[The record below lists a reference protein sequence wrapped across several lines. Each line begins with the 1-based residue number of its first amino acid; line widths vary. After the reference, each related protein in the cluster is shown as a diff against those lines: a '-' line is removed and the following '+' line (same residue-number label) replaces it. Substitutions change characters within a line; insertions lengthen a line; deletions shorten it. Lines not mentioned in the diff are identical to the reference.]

1 MTIHSEKGLIAWFA
15 RNPVAANLLMIFI
28 LVGGILTAFSI
39 RKQMFPQ
46 FENNWISIQAVY
58 PGAAPQEVE
67 EGITIKV
74 EEALEGLEGIKRKI
88 TYSNRGFSQA
98 WIEIEDKYDPKE
110 VLDEIKMQVDSINT
124 FPADME
130 RPIVRHDKFEQEVM
144 ILALYG
150 DMSNYQL
157 KELGNDIK
165 DELQG
170 LPQINLVEFN
180 GGLDYEISIEVSP
193 DKLREYGLTFRDI
206 ANTVRAFSANMSAG
220 QIRSENGYI
229 SMRVEKQ
236 AYHGNEFEKLP
247 LILLPDGAQVYL
259 GDVATINDGFSEG
272 LQYSKYNGKNSLSFE
287 VNASKDQDI
296 TKVAKV
302 LKKYLADK
310 AEKLPAGVKLT
321 PIVDL
326 TYYLEGRL
334 DMMIDN
340 MVWGGLLVMIVL
352 ALFLPLRLAFWVMMG
367 LPVSFLGA
375 FLMMPMGFLDIT
387 INLASLFAFI
397 LVLGIVVD
405 DAIVVGESAS
415 AEIEK
420 HGHSLDNVV
429 RGVKRVAMPATFGVL
444 TTIAAFLPQTL
455 ATGPGAA
462 FSKAIGGVIILCL
475 IFSLI
480 ESKLIL
486 PAHLA
491 AMKQREPNSKN
502 PLHRLR
508 KVMDSGL
515 KGFVDN
521 YYTPFIGHCI
531 HYRYTVIIGF
541 ICVLI
546 VSGGMFAGGLVKF
559 VANPKIPHDFP
570 RISVEMNLASSEQAT
585 LETAQKIEQ
594 VILNVDQQLKEQYG
608 TAMVRDLSVSLRG
621 RTNASIMAVLIDP
634 ELRPIDTFA
643 LSALWRE
650 QLPPLPG
657 VKTLTIQD
665 SIMNGGRDDG
675 DISFRLEGKDAKQ
688 LKEVAAKLKEKLNTM
703 EGVGDVNDSMQSATD
718 EVQLDLKPLAYSMG
732 LTLSDVASQVSF
744 SYYGLE
750 AQRILRDG
758 EEVKVMIRYPEEARN
773 SISDIAS
780 ARIITPTGAEVPLAE
795 VADVK
800 LVDGVNRIRRENSK
814 RTVNVWAAVDTDQVE
829 PFAIAKEIRDEY
841 LPALLKSYPGVQSNV
856 AGRIQ
861 EEMDSVAEQVRDF
874 ALSMMI
880 IFALLAIPLR
890 SYSQPLIIMSV
901 IPFGVIGAMFGHMI
915 LGMTMS
921 GLSIFGII
929 AVAGVVVNDSLVMVD
944 FVNKARAEGVAIKDA
959 VMQAGARRFRA
970 IMLTSITTFIGVLPI
985 IMETSLQAKIVIPM
999 AVSLAFGVLFATVIT
1014 LILIPCQYVA
1024 LEDIKRL
1031 IRKWRGKEAL
1041 QDGKPLDDN
1050 AIDKKVSPT
1059 HL

>member
-1 MTIHSEKGLIAWFA
+1 MSTREKGLIAWFA

-28 LVGGILTAFSI
+28 LVGGILTAFTI

-46 FENNWISIQAVY
+46 FESNWISVSAVY

-74 EEALEGLEGIKRKI
+74 EENLEGIEGIKRLI
-88 TYSNRGFSQA
+88 TYSNRGSSQA
-98 WIEIEDKYDPKE
+98 WIEIEEQFDPQE
-110 VLDEIKMQVDSINT
+110 VLDEIKVQVDSINT
-124 FPADME
+124 FPAGME
-130 RPIVRHDKFEQEVM
+130 RPIVRRDKYEQEVM

-150 DMSNYQL
+150 GMSNYQL

-165 DELQG
+165 DELQA
-170 LPQINLVEFN
+170 LPNINLVNFN
-180 GGLDYEISIEVSP
+180 GGLNYEIGIEVSP
-193 DKLREYGLTFRDI
+193 DKLRAYGLTFRDI
-206 ANTVRAFSANMSAG
+206 ASAVQSFSANMSAG

-236 AYHGNEFEKLP
+236 AYRGSEFAKLP
-247 LILLPDGAQVYL
+247 LITLADGAQVYL
-259 GDVATINDGFSEG
+259 GDVATINDGFEEG

-296 TKVAKV
+296 TDVAKV
-302 LKKYLADK
+302 LKTYM
-310 AEKLPAGVKLT
+310 AEKESQLPAGVKLS

-334 DMMIDN
+334 DMMVDN
-340 MVWGGLLVMIVL
+340 MIWGGLLVMLVL

-375 FLMMPMGFLDIT
+375 FLFMPIGFLDVT

-420 HGHSLDNVV
+420 HGHTLDNVV

-486 PAHLA
+486 PAHIA
-491 AMKQREPNSKN
+491 AMKDRKPNPKN
-502 PLHRLR
+502 PLHRAR
-508 KVMDSGL
+508 RVMDSGL
-515 KGFVDN
+515 KSFVDN
-521 YYTPFIGHCI
+521 YYTPFVGRCI

-541 ICVLI
+541 MSLLI
-546 VSGGMFAGGLVKF
+546 VSAGMFAGGLVKF
-559 VANPKIPHDFP
+559 VPNPKIPHDFP
-570 RISVEMNLASSEQAT
+570 RIDIEMNLASSEQAT
-585 LETAQKIEQ
+585 LETAKKVEQ
-594 VILNVDQQLKEQYG
+594 LILSVDNQLKEQYG
-608 TAMVRDLSVSLRG
+608 KPMIRDLSVSLRG
-621 RTNASIMAVLIDP
+621 RTQANIMAILVEPD
-634 ELRPIDTFA
+634 LRPIDTFA

-650 QLPPLPG
+650 QMPNLPG

-675 DISFRLEGKDAKQ
+675 DISFKLEGKNAQ
-688 LKEVAAKLKEKLNTM
+688 VLKEVAGKLKIKLQSM

-732 LTLSDVASQVSF
+732 LTLADVASQVSF

-750 AQRILRDG
+750 AQRILREG
-758 EEVKVMIRYPEEARN
+758 EEIKVMIRYPEDERN
-773 SISDIAS
+773 SISDIDS
-780 ARIITPTGAEVPLAE
+780 VRIITPTGAEVPLSE
-795 VADVK
+795 VANIS

-814 RTVNVWAAVDTDQVE
+814 RTVNVWAAVNTDQVE
-829 PFAIAKEIRDEY
+829 PFAIAQQIRDEY
-841 LPALLKSYPGVQSNV
+841 LPSLLKNYPGVQSNV

-861 EEMDSVAEQVRDF
+861 EEMDSADEQLRDF
-874 ALSMMI
+874 ALSMII

-901 IPFGVIGAMFGHMI
+901 IPFGVVGAMFGHMV

-921 GLSIFGII
+921 SLSMFGII

-944 FVNKARAEGVAIKDA
+944 FVNKARAEGVAIKQA

-970 IMLTSITTFIGVLPI
+970 ILLTSVTTFIGVMPI

-1024 LEDIKRL
+1024 LEDTKRI
-1031 IRKWRGKEAL
+1031 IRKWRGKDPIV
-1041 QDGKPLDDN
+1041 DGQPATTN
-1050 AIDKKVSPT
+1050 S
-1059 HL
+1059 

>member
-1 MTIHSEKGLIAWFA
+1 MTTHREKGLIAWFA
-15 RNPVAANLLMIFI
+15 RNPVAANLMMIFI

-46 FENNWISIQAVY
+46 FENNWISVQATY

-74 EEALEGLEGIKRKI
+74 EESMEGLEGIKRLI
-88 TYSNRGFSQA
+88 TYSNRGFSQS
-98 WIEIEDKYDPKE
+98 WIEIEEKYDPQD
-110 VLDEIKMQVDSINT
+110 VLDEIKMQIDSINT
-124 FPADME
+124 FPAEME
-130 RPIVRHDKFEQEVM
+130 RPVVRREKFEQEVM

-165 DELQG
+165 DELQA
-170 LPQINLVEFN
+170 LPQVNLVAFN
-180 GGLDYEISIEVSP
+180 SGLDYEISIEVSP

-206 ANTVRAFSANMSAG
+206 ATAVQSFSANMSAG
-220 QIRSENGYI
+220 QIRSDNGYI

-236 AYHGNEFEKLP
+236 AYRGHEFAKLP
-247 LILLPDGAQVYL
+247 LLTLPDGAHVYL
-259 GDVATINDGFSEG
+259 ADIATIHDGFAEG
-272 LQYSKYNGKNSLSFE
+272 LQYSKYNGKNSLAFE
-287 VNASKDQDI
+287 INAAKDQDI
-296 TKVAKV
+296 TKVAAV
-302 LKKYLADK
+302 LKQYLTDK
-310 AEKLPAGVKLT
+310 APQLPEGVKLS

-340 MVWGGLLVMIVL
+340 MVWGGILVMVVL

-375 FLMMPMGFLDIT
+375 FLMMPLGFLDIT

-429 RGVKRVAMPATFGVL
+429 RGVKRVAIPATFGVL

-455 ATGPGAA
+455 ATGPGSA

-491 AMKQREPNSKN
+491 AMKNKPVNPNN

-508 KVMDSGL
+508 SALDSNL
-515 KGFVDN
+515 KNFVDN
-521 YYTPFIGHCI
+521 YYTPFIGRCI
-531 HYRYTVIIGF
+531 HYRYTVIVAF
-541 ICVLI
+541 ICILI
-546 VSGGMFAGGLVKF
+546 VSAGMFAGGLVKF

-570 RISVEMNLASSEQAT
+570 RISVEMNLSSSEQAT
-585 LETAQKIEQ
+585 LATAQAIEK
-594 VILNVDQQLKEQYG
+594 VILDVDKQLQAEYG
-608 TAMVRDLSVSLRG
+608 QTMIRDLSVSLRG
-621 RTNASIMAVLIDP
+621 RTEATLMAILVEPD
-634 ELRPIDTFA
+634 LRPIDTFE
-643 LSALWRE
+643 LSALWRANM
-650 QLPPLPG
+650 PPLPG
-657 VKTLTIQD
+657 VKTLNIQD

-675 DISFRLEGKDAKQ
+675 DVSFRLEGKDINQ
-688 LKEVAAKLKEKLNTM
+688 LKEVAAKLKEKLNSM
-703 EGVGDVNDSMQSATD
+703 QGVGDVNDSMQSATD
-718 EVQLDLKPLAYSMG
+718 EVQLELKPLAYSLG

-758 EEVKVMIRYPEEARN
+758 EEIKVMIRYPEEARN
-773 SISDIAS
+773 AISDIS
-780 ARIITPTGAEVPLAE
+780 DARIITPSGVEVPLAE
-795 VADVK
+795 VASINI
-800 LVDGVNRIRRENSK
+800 VDGVNRIRRENAK
-814 RTVNVWAAVDTDQVE
+814 RTINVWAAVNTDDVE
-829 PFAIAKEIRDEY
+829 PFAIAAEIRDQY
-841 LPALLKSYPGVQSNV
+841 LPTLLKNYPGVQSDV

-890 SYSQPLIIMSV
+890 SYSQPFIIMSV

-921 GLSIFGII
+921 GLSVFGII

-944 FVNKARAEGVAIKDA
+944 FVNKARAEGVAIKEA

-985 IMETSLQAKIVIPM
+985 ILETSLQAKIVIPM

-1024 LEDIKRL
+1024 LEDMKRL
-1031 IRKWRGKEAL
+1031 LNKWRGKEIASTEFL
-1041 QDGKPLDDN
+1041 PEN
-1050 AIDKKVSPT
+1050 KV
-1059 HL
+1059 

>member
-1 MTIHSEKGLIAWFA
+1 MSTREKGLIAWFA

-28 LVGGILTAFSI
+28 LIGGILTAFTI

-46 FENNWISIQAVY
+46 FESNWISVSAVY

-74 EEALEGLEGIKRKI
+74 EENLEGIEGIKRLI
-88 TYSNRGFSQA
+88 TYSNRGSSQA
-98 WIEIEDKYDPKE
+98 WIEIEEQFDPQE
-110 VLDEIKMQVDSINT
+110 VLDEIKVQVDSINT
-124 FPADME
+124 FPAGME
-130 RPIVRHDKFEQEVM
+130 RPIVRRDKYEQEVM

-165 DELQG
+165 DELQA
-170 LPQINLVEFN
+170 LPNINLVNFN
-180 GGLDYEISIEVSP
+180 GGLNYEIGIEVSP
-193 DKLREYGLTFRDI
+193 DKLRAYGLTFRDI
-206 ANTVRAFSANMSAG
+206 ASAVQSFSANMSAG

-236 AYHGNEFEKLP
+236 AYRGSEFAKLP
-247 LILLPDGAQVYL
+247 LITLADGAQVYL
-259 GDVATINDGFSEG
+259 GDVATINDGFEEG

-296 TKVAKV
+296 TDVAKV
-302 LKKYLADK
+302 LKTYM
-310 AEKLPAGVKLT
+310 AEKESQLPAGVKLS

-334 DMMIDN
+334 DMMVDN
-340 MVWGGLLVMIVL
+340 MIWGGLLVMLVL

-375 FLMMPMGFLDIT
+375 FLFMPIGFLDVT

-420 HGHSLDNVV
+420 HGHTLDNVV

-486 PAHLA
+486 PAHIA
-491 AMKQREPNSKN
+491 AMKDRKPNPKN
-502 PLHRLR
+502 PLHRAR
-508 KVMDSGL
+508 KVMDNGL
-515 KGFVDN
+515 KSFVDN
-521 YYTPFIGHCI
+521 YYTPFVGRCI
-531 HYRYTVIIGF
+531 HYRYTVIVGF
-541 ICVLI
+541 MCLLI
-546 VSGGMFAGGLVKF
+546 VSAGMFAGGLVKF
-559 VANPKIPHDFP
+559 VPNPKIPHDFP
-570 RISVEMNLASSEQAT
+570 RIDIEMNLASSEQAT
-585 LETAQKIEQ
+585 LETAKKVEQ
-594 VILNVDQQLKEQYG
+594 LILSVDSQLKEQYG
-608 TAMVRDLSVSLRG
+608 KPMIRDLSVSLRG
-621 RTNASIMAVLIDP
+621 RTQANIMAILVEPD
-634 ELRPIDTFA
+634 LRPIDTFA

-650 QLPPLPG
+650 QMPNLPG

-675 DISFRLEGKDAKQ
+675 DVSFKLEGKNAQ
-688 LKEVAAKLKEKLNTM
+688 VLKEVAGKLKTKLQSM

-732 LTLSDVASQVSF
+732 LTLADVASQVSF

-750 AQRILRDG
+750 AQRILREG
-758 EEVKVMIRYPEEARN
+758 EEIKVMIRYPEDERN
-773 SISDIAS
+773 SISDIDS
-780 ARIITPTGAEVPLAE
+780 VRIITPTGAEVPLSE
-795 VADVK
+795 VANIS

-814 RTVNVWAAVDTDQVE
+814 RTVNVWAAVNTDQVE
-829 PFAIAKEIRDEY
+829 PFAIAQQIRDEY
-841 LPALLKSYPGVQSNV
+841 LPSLLKNYPGVQSNV
-856 AGRIQ
+856 AGRIK
-861 EEMDSVAEQVRDF
+861 EEMDSADEQLRDF
-874 ALSMMI
+874 ALSMII

-901 IPFGVIGAMFGHMI
+901 IPFGVVGAMFGHMV

-921 GLSIFGII
+921 SLSMFGII

-944 FVNKARAEGVAIKDA
+944 FVNKARAEGVAIKQA

-970 IMLTSITTFIGVLPI
+970 ILLTSITTFIGVMPI

-1024 LEDIKRL
+1024 LEDAKRL
-1031 IRKWRGKEAL
+1031 IRKWRGKDAL
-1041 QDGKPLDDN
+1041 VDGQPATTN
-1050 AIDKKVSPT
+1050 
-1059 HL
+1059 H

>member
-1 MTIHSEKGLIAWFA
+1 MSTREKGLIAWFA

-28 LVGGILTAFSI
+28 LIGGILTAFTI

-46 FENNWISIQAVY
+46 FESNWISVSAVY

-74 EEALEGLEGIKRKI
+74 EENLEGIEGIKRLI
-88 TYSNRGFSQA
+88 TYSNRGSSQA
-98 WIEIEDKYDPKE
+98 WIEIEEQFDPQE
-110 VLDEIKMQVDSINT
+110 VLDEIKVQVDSINT
-124 FPADME
+124 FPAGME
-130 RPIVRHDKFEQEVM
+130 RPIVRRDKYEQEVM

-165 DELQG
+165 DELQA
-170 LPQINLVEFN
+170 LPNINLVNFN
-180 GGLDYEISIEVSP
+180 GGLNYEIGIEVSP
-193 DKLREYGLTFRDI
+193 DKLRAYGLTFRDI
-206 ANTVRAFSANMSAG
+206 ASAVQSFSANMSAG

-236 AYHGNEFEKLP
+236 AYRGSEFAKLP
-247 LILLPDGAQVYL
+247 LITLADGAQVYL
-259 GDVATINDGFSEG
+259 GDVATINDGFEEG

-296 TKVAKV
+296 TDVAKV
-302 LKKYLADK
+302 LKTYM
-310 AEKLPAGVKLT
+310 AEKESQLPAGVKLS

-334 DMMIDN
+334 DMMVDN
-340 MVWGGLLVMIVL
+340 MIWGGLLVMLVL

-375 FLMMPMGFLDIT
+375 FLFMPIGFLDVT

-420 HGHSLDNVV
+420 HGHTLDNVV

-486 PAHLA
+486 PAHIA
-491 AMKQREPNSKN
+491 AMKDRKPNPKN
-502 PLHRLR
+502 PLHRAR
-508 KVMDSGL
+508 KVMDNGL
-515 KGFVDN
+515 KSFVDN
-521 YYTPFIGHCI
+521 YYTPFVGRCI
-531 HYRYTVIIGF
+531 HYRYTVIVGF
-541 ICVLI
+541 MCLLI
-546 VSGGMFAGGLVKF
+546 VSAGMFAGGLVKF
-559 VANPKIPHDFP
+559 VPNPKIPHDFP
-570 RISVEMNLASSEQAT
+570 RIDIEMNLASSEQAT
-585 LETAQKIEQ
+585 LETAKKVEQ
-594 VILNVDQQLKEQYG
+594 LILSVDSQLKEQYG
-608 TAMVRDLSVSLRG
+608 KPMIRDLSVSLRG
-621 RTNASIMAVLIDP
+621 RTQANIMAILVEPD
-634 ELRPIDTFA
+634 LRPIDTFA

-650 QLPPLPG
+650 QMPNLPG

-675 DISFRLEGKDAKQ
+675 DVSFKLEGKNAQ
-688 LKEVAAKLKEKLNTM
+688 VLKEVAGKLKTKLQNM

-732 LTLSDVASQVSF
+732 LTLADVASQVSF

-750 AQRILRDG
+750 AQRILREG
-758 EEVKVMIRYPEEARN
+758 EEIKVMIRYPEDERN
-773 SISDIAS
+773 SISDIDS
-780 ARIITPTGAEVPLAE
+780 VRIITPTGAEVPLSE
-795 VADVK
+795 VANIS

-814 RTVNVWAAVDTDQVE
+814 RTVNVWAAVNTDQVE
-829 PFAIAKEIRDEY
+829 PFAIAQQIRDEY
-841 LPALLKSYPGVQSNV
+841 LPSLLKNYPGVQSNV

-861 EEMDSVAEQVRDF
+861 EEMDSADEQLRDF
-874 ALSMMI
+874 ALSMII

-901 IPFGVIGAMFGHMI
+901 IPFGVVGAMFGHMV

-921 GLSIFGII
+921 SLSMFGII

-944 FVNKARAEGVAIKDA
+944 FVNKARAEGVAIKQA

-970 IMLTSITTFIGVLPI
+970 ILLTSITTFIGVMPI

-1024 LEDIKRL
+1024 LEDAKRL
-1031 IRKWRGKEAL
+1031 IRKWRGKDAL
-1041 QDGKPLDDN
+1041 VDGQPATTN
-1050 AIDKKVSPT
+1050 
-1059 HL
+1059 H

>member
-1 MTIHSEKGLIAWFA
+1 MSTREKGLIAWFA

-28 LVGGILTAFSI
+28 LIGGILTAFTI

-46 FENNWISIQAVY
+46 FESNWISVSAVY

-74 EEALEGLEGIKRKI
+74 EENLEGIEGIKRLI
-88 TYSNRGFSQA
+88 TYSNRGSSQA
-98 WIEIEDKYDPKE
+98 WIEIEEQFDPQE
-110 VLDEIKMQVDSINT
+110 VLDEIKVQVDSINT
-124 FPADME
+124 FPAGME
-130 RPIVRHDKFEQEVM
+130 RPIVRRDKYEQEVM

-165 DELQG
+165 DELQA
-170 LPQINLVEFN
+170 LPNINLVNFN
-180 GGLDYEISIEVSP
+180 GGLNYEIGIEVSP
-193 DKLREYGLTFRDI
+193 DKLRAYGLTFRDI
-206 ANTVRAFSANMSAG
+206 ASAVQSFSANMSAG

-236 AYHGNEFEKLP
+236 AYRGSEFAKLP
-247 LILLPDGAQVYL
+247 LITLADGAQVYL
-259 GDVATINDGFSEG
+259 GDVATINDGFEEG

-296 TKVAKV
+296 TDVAKV
-302 LKKYLADK
+302 LKTYM
-310 AEKLPAGVKLT
+310 AEKESQLPAGVKLS

-334 DMMIDN
+334 DMMVDN
-340 MVWGGLLVMIVL
+340 MIWGGLLVMLVL

-375 FLMMPMGFLDIT
+375 FLFMPIGFLDVT

-420 HGHSLDNVV
+420 HGHTLDNVV

-486 PAHLA
+486 PAHIA
-491 AMKQREPNSKN
+491 AMKDRKPNPKN
-502 PLHRLR
+502 PLHRAR
-508 KVMDSGL
+508 KVMDNGL
-515 KGFVDN
+515 KSFVDN
-521 YYTPFIGHCI
+521 YYTPFVGRCI
-531 HYRYTVIIGF
+531 HYRYTVIVGF
-541 ICVLI
+541 MCLLI
-546 VSGGMFAGGLVKF
+546 VSAGMFAGGLVKF
-559 VANPKIPHDFP
+559 VPNPKIPHDFP
-570 RISVEMNLASSEQAT
+570 RIDIEMNLASSEQAT
-585 LETAQKIEQ
+585 LETAKKVEQ
-594 VILNVDQQLKEQYG
+594 LILSVDKQLKEQYG
-608 TAMVRDLSVSLRG
+608 KPMIRDLSVSLRG
-621 RTNASIMAVLIDP
+621 RTQANIMAILVEPD
-634 ELRPIDTFA
+634 LRPIDTFA

-650 QLPPLPG
+650 QMPNLPG

-675 DISFRLEGKDAKQ
+675 DVSFKLEGKNAQ
-688 LKEVAAKLKEKLNTM
+688 VLKEVAGKLKTKLQSM
-703 EGVGDVNDSMQSATD
+703 EGVGDVNDSMQSATE

-732 LTLSDVASQVSF
+732 LTLADVASQVSF

-750 AQRILRDG
+750 AQRILREG
-758 EEVKVMIRYPEEARN
+758 EEIKVMIRYPEDERN
-773 SISDIAS
+773 SISDIDS
-780 ARIITPTGAEVPLAE
+780 VRIITPTGAEVPLSE
-795 VADVK
+795 VANIS

-814 RTVNVWAAVDTDQVE
+814 RTVNVWAAVNTDQVE
-829 PFAIAKEIRDEY
+829 PFAIAQQIRDEY
-841 LPALLKSYPGVQSNV
+841 LPSLLKNYPGVQSNV

-861 EEMDSVAEQVRDF
+861 EEMDSADEQLRDF
-874 ALSMMI
+874 ALSMII

-901 IPFGVIGAMFGHMI
+901 IPFGVVGAMFGHMV

-921 GLSIFGII
+921 SLSMFGII

-944 FVNKARAEGVAIKDA
+944 FVNKARAEGVAIKQA

-970 IMLTSITTFIGVLPI
+970 ILLTSITTFIGVMPI

-1024 LEDIKRL
+1024 LEDAKRL
-1031 IRKWRGKEAL
+1031 IRKWRGKDAL
-1041 QDGKPLDDN
+1041 VDGQPATTN
-1050 AIDKKVSPT
+1050 
-1059 HL
+1059 H

>member
-1 MTIHSEKGLIAWFA
+1 MSTREKGLIAWFA

-28 LVGGILTAFSI
+28 LIGGILTAFTI

-46 FENNWISIQAVY
+46 FESNWISVSAVY

-74 EEALEGLEGIKRKI
+74 EENLEGIEGIKRLI
-88 TYSNRGFSQA
+88 TYSNRGSSQA
-98 WIEIEDKYDPKE
+98 WIEIEEQFDPQE
-110 VLDEIKMQVDSINT
+110 VLDEIKVQVDSINT
-124 FPADME
+124 FPAGME
-130 RPIVRHDKFEQEVM
+130 RPIVRRDKYEQEVM

-165 DELQG
+165 DELQA
-170 LPQINLVEFN
+170 LPNINLVNFN
-180 GGLDYEISIEVSP
+180 GGLNYEIGIEVSP
-193 DKLREYGLTFRDI
+193 DKLRAYGLTFRDI
-206 ANTVRAFSANMSAG
+206 ASAVQSFSANMSAG

-236 AYHGNEFEKLP
+236 AYRGSEFAKLP
-247 LILLPDGAQVYL
+247 LITLVDGAQVYL
-259 GDVATINDGFSEG
+259 GDVATINDGFEEG

-296 TKVAKV
+296 TDVAKV
-302 LKKYLADK
+302 LKIYM
-310 AEKLPAGVKLT
+310 AEKESQLPAGVKLS

-334 DMMIDN
+334 DMMVDN
-340 MVWGGLLVMIVL
+340 MIWGGLLVMLVL

-375 FLMMPMGFLDIT
+375 FLFMPIGFLDVT

-420 HGHSLDNVV
+420 HGHTLDNVV

-486 PAHLA
+486 PAHIA
-491 AMKQREPNSKN
+491 AMKDRKPNPKN
-502 PLHRLR
+502 PLHRAR
-508 KVMDSGL
+508 KVMDNGL
-515 KGFVDN
+515 KSFVDN
-521 YYTPFIGHCI
+521 YYTPFVGRCI
-531 HYRYTVIIGF
+531 HYRYTVIVGF
-541 ICVLI
+541 MCLLI
-546 VSGGMFAGGLVKF
+546 VSAGMFAGGLVKF
-559 VANPKIPHDFP
+559 VPNPKIPHDFP
-570 RISVEMNLASSEQAT
+570 RIDIEMNLASSEQAT
-585 LETAQKIEQ
+585 LETAKKVEQ
-594 VILNVDQQLKEQYG
+594 LILSVDNQLKEQYG
-608 TAMVRDLSVSLRG
+608 KPMIRDLSVSLRG
-621 RTNASIMAVLIDP
+621 RTQANIMAILVEPD
-634 ELRPIDTFA
+634 LRPIDTFA

-650 QLPPLPG
+650 QMPNLPG

-675 DISFRLEGKDAKQ
+675 DVSFKLEGKNAQ
-688 LKEVAAKLKEKLNTM
+688 VLKEVAGKLKTKLQSM

-732 LTLSDVASQVSF
+732 LTLADVASQVSF

-750 AQRILRDG
+750 AQRILREG
-758 EEVKVMIRYPEEARN
+758 EEIKVMIRYPEDERN
-773 SISDIAS
+773 SISDIDS
-780 ARIITPTGAEVPLAE
+780 VRIITPTGAEVPLSE
-795 VADVK
+795 VANIS

-814 RTVNVWAAVDTDQVE
+814 RTVNVWAAVNTDQVE
-829 PFAIAKEIRDEY
+829 PFAIAQQIRDEY
-841 LPALLKSYPGVQSNV
+841 LPSLLKNYPGVQSNV

-861 EEMDSVAEQVRDF
+861 EEMDSADEQLRDF
-874 ALSMMI
+874 ALSMII

-901 IPFGVIGAMFGHMI
+901 IPFGVVGAMFGHMV

-921 GLSIFGII
+921 SLSMFGII

-944 FVNKARAEGVAIKDA
+944 FVNKARAEGVAIKEA

-970 IMLTSITTFIGVLPI
+970 ILLTSVTTFIGVMPI

-1024 LEDIKRL
+1024 LEDLKRV
-1031 IRKWRGKEAL
+1031 IRKFRGKESTSDTKL
-1041 QDGKPLDDN
+1041 SN
-1050 AIDKKVSPT
+1050 TIMVDKTTPS
-1059 HL
+1059 H

>member
-1 MTIHSEKGLIAWFA
+1 MSTREKGLIAWFA

-28 LVGGILTAFSI
+28 LIGGILTAFTI

-46 FENNWISIQAVY
+46 FESNWISVSAVY

-74 EEALEGLEGIKRKI
+74 EENLEGIEGIKRLI
-88 TYSNRGFSQA
+88 TYSNRGSSQA
-98 WIEIEDKYDPKE
+98 WIEIEEQFDPQE
-110 VLDEIKMQVDSINT
+110 VLDEIKVQVDSINT
-124 FPADME
+124 FPAGME
-130 RPIVRHDKFEQEVM
+130 RPIVRRDKYEQEVM

-165 DELQG
+165 DELQA
-170 LPQINLVEFN
+170 LPNINLVNFN
-180 GGLDYEISIEVSP
+180 GGLNYEIGIEVSP
-193 DKLREYGLTFRDI
+193 DKLRAYGLTFRDI
-206 ANTVRAFSANMSAG
+206 ASAVQSFSANMSAG

-236 AYHGNEFEKLP
+236 AYRGSEFAKLP
-247 LILLPDGAQVYL
+247 LITLADGAQVYL
-259 GDVATINDGFSEG
+259 GDVATINDGFEEG

-296 TKVAKV
+296 TDVAKV
-302 LKKYLADK
+302 LKTYM
-310 AEKLPAGVKLT
+310 AEKESQLPAGVKLS

-334 DMMIDN
+334 DMMVDN
-340 MVWGGLLVMIVL
+340 MIWGGLLVMLVL

-375 FLMMPMGFLDIT
+375 FLFMPIGFLDVT

-420 HGHSLDNVV
+420 HGHTLDNVV

-486 PAHLA
+486 PAHIA
-491 AMKQREPNSKN
+491 AMKDRKPNPKN
-502 PLHRLR
+502 PLHRAR
-508 KVMDSGL
+508 KVMDNGL
-515 KGFVDN
+515 KSFVDN
-521 YYTPFIGHCI
+521 YYTPFVGRCI
-531 HYRYTVIIGF
+531 HYRYTVIVGF
-541 ICVLI
+541 MCLLI
-546 VSGGMFAGGLVKF
+546 VSAGMFAGGLVKF
-559 VANPKIPHDFP
+559 VPNPKIPHDFP
-570 RISVEMNLASSEQAT
+570 RIDIEMNLASSEQAT
-585 LETAQKIEQ
+585 LETAKKVEQ
-594 VILNVDQQLKEQYG
+594 LILSVDNQLKEQYG
-608 TAMVRDLSVSLRG
+608 KPMIRDLSVSLRG
-621 RTNASIMAVLIDP
+621 RTQANIMAILVEPD
-634 ELRPIDTFA
+634 LRPIDTFA

-650 QLPPLPG
+650 QMPNLPG

-675 DISFRLEGKDAKQ
+675 DVSFKLEGKNAQ
-688 LKEVAAKLKEKLNTM
+688 VLKEVAGKLKTKLQSM

-732 LTLSDVASQVSF
+732 LTLADVASQVSF

-750 AQRILRDG
+750 AQRILREG
-758 EEVKVMIRYPEEARN
+758 EEIKVMIRYPEDERN
-773 SISDIAS
+773 SISDIDS
-780 ARIITPTGAEVPLAE
+780 VRIITPTGAEVPLSE
-795 VADVK
+795 VANIS

-814 RTVNVWAAVDTDQVE
+814 RTVNVWAAVNTDQVE
-829 PFAIAKEIRDEY
+829 PFAIAQQIRDEY
-841 LPALLKSYPGVQSNV
+841 LPSLLKNYPGVQSNV

-861 EEMDSVAEQVRDF
+861 EEMDSADEQLRDF
-874 ALSMMI
+874 ALSMII

-901 IPFGVIGAMFGHMI
+901 IPFGVVGAMFGHMV

-921 GLSIFGII
+921 SLSMFGII

-944 FVNKARAEGVAIKDA
+944 FVNKARAEGVAIKEA
-959 VMQAGARRFRA
+959 VMQAGPRRFRA
-970 IMLTSITTFIGVLPI
+970 ILLTSVTTFIGVMPI

-1024 LEDIKRL
+1024 LEDLKRV
-1031 IRKWRGKEAL
+1031 IRKFRGKESTSDTKL
-1041 QDGKPLDDN
+1041 SN
-1050 AIDKKVSPT
+1050 TIMVDKTTPS
-1059 HL
+1059 H

>member
-1 MTIHSEKGLIAWFA
+1 MSTQEKGLIAWFA
-15 RNPVAANLLMIFI
+15 RNPVAANLVMMFI
-28 LVGGILTAFSI
+28 LIGGILTALTI

-46 FENNWISIQAVY
+46 FESNWISVEAVY

-74 EEALEGLEGIKRKI
+74 EENLEGIEGIKRLI

-98 WIEIEDKYDPKE
+98 WIEIEEKYDPQE
-110 VLDEIKMQVDSINT
+110 VLDEIKVQVDSINT
-124 FPADME
+124 FPAGME
-130 RPIVRHDKFEQEVM
+130 RPVVRREKYEQEVM

-150 DMSNYQL
+150 DMNNYQL

-165 DELQG
+165 DELQA
-170 LPQINLVEFN
+170 LPNINLVDFF
-180 GGLDYEISIEVSP
+180 GGLNYEIGIEVSP

-206 ANTVRAFSANMSAG
+206 ASSVQSFSANMSAG
-220 QIRSENGYI
+220 QIKSDNGYI

-236 AYHGNEFEKLP
+236 AYRGYEFEKLP
-247 LILLPDGAQVYL
+247 LMMLPDGAQIYL
-259 GDVATINDGFSEG
+259 GDVATINDGFEEG
-272 LQYSKYNGKNSLSFE
+272 LQYAKYNGKNSLTFE
-287 VNASKDQDI
+287 INASKDQDI
-296 TKVAKV
+296 TDVASV
-302 LKKYLADK
+302 LKRYM
-310 AEKLPAGVKLT
+310 AEKETQLPTGIKLS

-334 DMMIDN
+334 DMMVDN
-340 MVWGGLLVMIVL
+340 MVWGGILVMVVL

-375 FLMMPMGFLDIT
+375 FLMMPVGFLDVT

-455 ATGPGAA
+455 ASGPGSA

-486 PAHLA
+486 PAHIA
-491 AMKQREPNSKN
+491 AMNPRKPNPKN

-508 KVMDSGL
+508 SAMDNGL
-515 KGFVDN
+515 KHVVQN
-521 YYTPFIGHCI
+521 YYTPFVGRCI
-531 HYRYTVIIGF
+531 HYRYAVIIGF
-541 ICVLI
+541 MCLLI
-546 VSGGMFAGGLVKF
+546 VSAGMFAGGLVKF
-559 VANPKIPHDFP
+559 VPNPKIPHDFP
-570 RISVEMNLASSEQAT
+570 RITVEMNLASSEQAT
-585 LETAQKIEQ
+585 LETARKIED
-594 VILNVDQQLKEQYG
+594 VLLKVDQQLIEQYG
-608 TAMVRDLSVSLRG
+608 KPMIRDLSVGLRG
-621 RTNASIMAVLIDP
+621 RTTANIMAILVEPD
-634 ELRPIDTFA
+634 LRPIDTFA

-650 QLPPLPG
+650 QMPPLPG
-657 VKTLTIQD
+657 VKTLNIED

-675 DISFRLEGKDAKQ
+675 DVSFRLEGKNADE
-688 LKEVAAKLKEKLNTM
+688 LKDVAAKLKAKLQSM
-703 EGVGDVNDSMQSATD
+703 AGVGDVNDSMQSATD
-718 EVQLDLKPLAYSMG
+718 EVQLNLKPLAYSMG
-732 LTLSDVASQVSF
+732 LTLADVASQVSY

-750 AQRILRDG
+750 AQRILREG
-758 EEVKVMIRYPEEARN
+758 EEIKVMIRYPEGERN
-773 SISDIAS
+773 SISDIQHV
-780 ARIITPTGAEVPLAE
+780 RIITPTGAEVPLSE
-795 VADVK
+795 VAEIT
-800 LVDGVNRIRRENSK
+800 LVDGVNRIRRENAK
-814 RTVNVWAAVDTDQVE
+814 RTVNVWAAVNTDKVE
-829 PFAIAKEIRDEY
+829 PFAIAEEIRDEY
-841 LPALLKSYPGVQSNV
+841 LPSLLKSYPGVQSNV

-861 EEMDSVAEQVRDF
+861 EEMDSAAEQIRDF
-874 ALSMMI
+874 ALSMII

-901 IPFGVIGAMFGHMI
+901 IPFGVVGAMFGHMV

-921 GLSIFGII
+921 SLSMFGII

-944 FVNKARAEGVAIKDA
+944 FVNKARSEGTAIKEA
-959 VMQAGARRFRA
+959 VMQAGSRRFRA
-970 IMLTSITTFIGVLPI
+970 ILLTSITTFIGVMPI

-1024 LEDIKRL
+1024 LEDMKRL
-1031 IRKWRGKEAL
+1031 IRKY
-1041 QDGKPLDDN
+1041 QGKP
-1050 AIDKKVSPT
+1050 AITDGHVIKKLS
-1059 HL
+1059 

>member
-1 MTIHSEKGLIAWFA
+1 MSTREKGLIAWFA

-28 LVGGILTAFSI
+28 LIGGILTAFTI

-46 FENNWISIQAVY
+46 FESNWISVSAVY

-74 EEALEGLEGIKRKI
+74 EENLEGIEGIKRLI
-88 TYSNRGFSQA
+88 TYSNRGSSQA
-98 WIEIEDKYDPKE
+98 WIEIEEQFDPQE
-110 VLDEIKMQVDSINT
+110 VLDEIKVQVDSINT
-124 FPADME
+124 FPAGME
-130 RPIVRHDKFEQEVM
+130 RPIVRRDKYEQEVM

-165 DELQG
+165 DELQA
-170 LPQINLVEFN
+170 LPNINLVNFN
-180 GGLDYEISIEVSP
+180 GGLNYEIGIEVSP
-193 DKLREYGLTFRDI
+193 DKLRAYGLTFRDI
-206 ANTVRAFSANMSAG
+206 ASAVQSFSANMSAG

-236 AYHGNEFEKLP
+236 AYRGSEFSKLP
-247 LILLPDGAQVYL
+247 LITLADGAQVYL
-259 GDVATINDGFSEG
+259 GDVATINDGFEEG

-296 TKVAKV
+296 TDVAKV
-302 LKKYLADK
+302 LKTYM
-310 AEKLPAGVKLT
+310 AEKQSQLPAGVKLS

-334 DMMIDN
+334 DMMVDN
-340 MVWGGLLVMIVL
+340 MIWGGLLVMLVL

-375 FLMMPMGFLDIT
+375 FLFMPIGFLDVT

-420 HGHSLDNVV
+420 HGHTLDNVV

-486 PAHLA
+486 PAHIA
-491 AMKQREPNSKN
+491 AMKDRKPNPKN
-502 PLHRLR
+502 PLHRAR
-508 KVMDSGL
+508 KVMDNGL
-515 KGFVDN
+515 KSFVDN
-521 YYTPFIGHCI
+521 YYTPFVGRCI
-531 HYRYTVIIGF
+531 HYRYTVIVGF
-541 ICVLI
+541 MCLLI
-546 VSGGMFAGGLVKF
+546 VSAGMFAGGLVKF
-559 VANPKIPHDFP
+559 VPNPKIPHDFP
-570 RISVEMNLASSEQAT
+570 RIDIEMNLASSEQAT
-585 LETAQKIEQ
+585 LETAKKVEQ
-594 VILNVDQQLKEQYG
+594 LILSVDSQLKEQYG
-608 TAMVRDLSVSLRG
+608 KPMIRDLSVSLRG
-621 RTNASIMAVLIDP
+621 RTQANIMAILVEPD
-634 ELRPIDTFA
+634 LRPIDTFA

-650 QLPPLPG
+650 QMPNLPG

-675 DISFRLEGKDAKQ
+675 DVSFKLEGKNAQ
-688 LKEVAAKLKEKLNTM
+688 VLKEVAGKLKTKLQSM

-732 LTLSDVASQVSF
+732 LTLADVASQVSF

-750 AQRILRDG
+750 AQRILREG
-758 EEVKVMIRYPEEARN
+758 EEIKVMIRYPEDERN
-773 SISDIAS
+773 SISDIDS
-780 ARIITPTGAEVPLAE
+780 VRIITPTGAEVPLSE
-795 VADVK
+795 VANIS

-814 RTVNVWAAVDTDQVE
+814 RTVNVWAAVNTDQVE
-829 PFAIAKEIRDEY
+829 PFAIAQQIRDEY
-841 LPALLKSYPGVQSNV
+841 LPSLLKNYPGVQSNV

-861 EEMDSVAEQVRDF
+861 EEMDSADEQLRDF
-874 ALSMMI
+874 ALSMII

-901 IPFGVIGAMFGHMI
+901 IPFGVVGAMFGHMA

-921 GLSIFGII
+921 SLSMFGII

-944 FVNKARAEGVAIKDA
+944 FVNKARAEGVAIKQA

-970 IMLTSITTFIGVLPI
+970 ILLTSVTTFIGVMPI

-1014 LILIPCQYVA
+1014 LILIPYQYVA
-1024 LEDIKRL
+1024 LEDAKRL
-1031 IRKWRGKEAL
+1031 TRKLLGKSQPISIQPA
-1041 QDGKPLDDN
+1041 
-1050 AIDKKVSPT
+1050 PT
-1059 HL
+1059 AK

>member
-46 FENNWISIQAVY
+46 FENNWISVQAVY

-67 EGITIKV
+67 EGITIKI
-74 EEALEGLEGIKRKI
+74 EEGLEGLEGLKRKI

-98 WIEIEDKYDPKE
+98 WVEVDEKYDTKE
-110 VLDEIKMQVDSINT
+110 VLDEIKMQVDAINT
-124 FPADME
+124 FPAGME
-130 RPIVRHDKFEQEVM
+130 RPIVRHNKFQQEVM

-157 KELGNDIK
+157 KELGNNIK
-165 DELQG
+165 DELQA
-170 LPQINLVEFN
+170 LPQINLVNFN
-180 GGLDYEISIEVSP
+180 GGLDYEIGIEVSP

-206 ANTVRAFSANMSAG
+206 SSAVRAFSANMSAG

-236 AYHGNEFEKLP
+236 AYRGNEFEKLP

-259 GDVATINDGFSEG
+259 GDVATINDGFEEG

-302 LKKYLADK
+302 LKQYLANK
-310 AEKLPAGVKLT
+310 ADTLPAGVKLT

-334 DMMIDN
+334 DMMVDN
-340 MVWGGLLVMIVL
+340 MVWGGILVMVVL

-375 FLMMPMGFLDIT
+375 FLMMPMGFLDVT

-491 AMKQREPNSKN
+491 AMKVRKPNPKN

-508 KVMDSGL
+508 TVMDGGL
-515 KGFVDN
+515 KRFVQN
-521 YYTPFIGHCI
+521 YYTPFIARCI
-531 HYRYTVIIGF
+531 HYRYAVIMGF
-541 ICVLI
+541 VCILI

-585 LETAQKIEQ
+585 LATIQQIEQ
-594 VILNVDQQLKEQYG
+594 VILDVDEQLKEQYG

-621 RTNASIMAVLIDP
+621 RTNARIMAILIEPD
-634 ELRPIDTFA
+634 LRPIDTFA

-650 QLPPLPG
+650 QMPPLPG
-657 VKTLTIQD
+657 VKTLTIED

-675 DISFRLEGKDAKQ
+675 DISFRLEGKDNKQ
-688 LKEVAAKLKEKLNTM
+688 LKEVAAKLKEKLNSM

-750 AQRILRDG
+750 AQRILRNG
-758 EEVKVMIRYPEEARN
+758 EEIKVMIRYPEEARN
-773 SISDIAS
+773 SISDIES
-780 ARIITPTGAEVPLAE
+780 VRIITPSGAEVPLAE
-795 VADVK
+795 IAQVN

-814 RTVNVWAAVDTDQVE
+814 RTINVWAAVNTDQVE
-829 PFAIAKEIRDEY
+829 PFAIAQEIRDEY
-841 LPALLKSYPGVQSNV
+841 LPALLKNYPGVQSSV

-944 FVNKARAEGVAIKDA
+944 FVNKARADGVAIKDA

-970 IMLTSITTFIGVLPI
+970 ILLTSITTFIGVLPI

-1024 LEDIKRL
+1024 LEDLKRV
-1031 IRKWRGKEAL
+1031 IRKVRGK
-1041 QDGKPLDDN
+1041 DPVIDVYTKNGVIDN
-1050 AIDKKVSPT
+1050 KANPT
-1059 HL
+1059 QL

>member
-1 MTIHSEKGLIAWFA
+1 MSTREKGLIAWFA

-28 LVGGILTAFSI
+28 LIGGILTAFTI

-46 FENNWISIQAVY
+46 FESNWISVSAVY

-74 EEALEGLEGIKRKI
+74 EENLEGIEGIKRLI
-88 TYSNRGFSQA
+88 TYSNRGSSQA
-98 WIEIEDKYDPKE
+98 WIEIEEQFDPQE
-110 VLDEIKMQVDSINT
+110 VLDEIKVQVDSINT
-124 FPADME
+124 FPAGME
-130 RPIVRHDKFEQEVM
+130 RPIVRRDKYEQEVM

-165 DELQG
+165 DELQA
-170 LPQINLVEFN
+170 LPNINLVNFN
-180 GGLDYEISIEVSP
+180 GGLNYEIGIEVSP
-193 DKLREYGLTFRDI
+193 DKLRAYGLTFRDI
-206 ANTVRAFSANMSAG
+206 ASAVQSFSANMSAG

-236 AYHGNEFEKLP
+236 AYRGSEFAKLP
-247 LILLPDGAQVYL
+247 LITLADGAQVYL
-259 GDVATINDGFSEG
+259 GDVATINDGFEEG

-296 TKVAKV
+296 TDVAKV
-302 LKKYLADK
+302 LKTYM
-310 AEKLPAGVKLT
+310 AEKESQLPAGVKLS

-334 DMMIDN
+334 DMMVDN
-340 MVWGGLLVMIVL
+340 MIWGGLLVMLVL

-375 FLMMPMGFLDIT
+375 FLFMPIGFLDVT

-420 HGHSLDNVV
+420 HGHTLDNVV

-455 ATGPGAA
+455 ATGPSAA

-486 PAHLA
+486 PAHIA
-491 AMKQREPNSKN
+491 AMKDRKPNPKN
-502 PLHRLR
+502 PLHRAR
-508 KVMDSGL
+508 KVMDNGL
-515 KGFVDN
+515 KSFVDN
-521 YYTPFIGHCI
+521 YYTPFVGRCI
-531 HYRYTVIIGF
+531 HYRYTVIVGF
-541 ICVLI
+541 MCLLI
-546 VSGGMFAGGLVKF
+546 VSAGMFAGGLVKF
-559 VANPKIPHDFP
+559 VPNPKIPHDFP
-570 RISVEMNLASSEQAT
+570 RIDIEMNLASSEQAT
-585 LETAQKIEQ
+585 LETAKKIEQ
-594 VILNVDQQLKEQYG
+594 LILSVDNQLKEQYG
-608 TAMVRDLSVSLRG
+608 KPMIHDLSVSLRG
-621 RTNASIMAVLIDP
+621 RTQANIMAILVEPD
-634 ELRPIDTFA
+634 LRPIDTFA

-650 QLPPLPG
+650 QMPNLPG

-675 DISFRLEGKDAKQ
+675 DVSFKLEGKNAQ
-688 LKEVAAKLKEKLNTM
+688 VLKEVAGKLKTKLQSM

-732 LTLSDVASQVSF
+732 LTLADVASQVSF

-750 AQRILRDG
+750 AQRILREG
-758 EEVKVMIRYPEEARN
+758 EEIKVMIRYPEDERN
-773 SISDIAS
+773 SISDIDS
-780 ARIITPTGAEVPLAE
+780 VRIITPTGAEVPLSE
-795 VADVK
+795 VANIS

-814 RTVNVWAAVDTDQVE
+814 RTVNVWAAVNTDQVE
-829 PFAIAKEIRDEY
+829 PFAIAQQIRDEY
-841 LPALLKSYPGVQSNV
+841 LPSLLKNYPGVQSNV

-861 EEMDSVAEQVRDF
+861 EEMDSADEQLRDF
-874 ALSMMI
+874 ALSMII

-901 IPFGVIGAMFGHMI
+901 IPFGVVGAMFGHMV

-921 GLSIFGII
+921 SLSMFGII

-944 FVNKARAEGVAIKDA
+944 FVNKARAEGVAIKQA

-970 IMLTSITTFIGVLPI
+970 ILLTSITTFIGVMPI

-1024 LEDIKRL
+1024 LEDAKRL
-1031 IRKWRGKEAL
+1031 IRKWRGKDAL
-1041 QDGKPLDDN
+1041 VDGQPATTN
-1050 AIDKKVSPT
+1050 
-1059 HL
+1059 H

>member
-1 MTIHSEKGLIAWFA
+1 MSTREKGLIAWFA

-28 LVGGILTAFSI
+28 LIGGILTAFTI

-46 FENNWISIQAVY
+46 FESNWISVSAVY

-74 EEALEGLEGIKRKI
+74 EENLEGIEGIKRLI
-88 TYSNRGFSQA
+88 TYSNRGSSQA
-98 WIEIEDKYDPKE
+98 WIEIEEQFDPQE
-110 VLDEIKMQVDSINT
+110 VLDEIKVQVDSINT
-124 FPADME
+124 FPAGME
-130 RPIVRHDKFEQEVM
+130 RPIVRRDKYEQEVM

-165 DELQG
+165 DELQA
-170 LPQINLVEFN
+170 LPNINLVNFN
-180 GGLDYEISIEVSP
+180 GGLNYEIGIEVSP
-193 DKLREYGLTFRDI
+193 DKLRAYGLTFRDI
-206 ANTVRAFSANMSAG
+206 ASAVQSFSANMSAG
-220 QIRSENGYI
+220 QIRSENGNI

-236 AYHGNEFEKLP
+236 AYRGSEFAKLP
-247 LILLPDGAQVYL
+247 LITLADGAQVYL
-259 GDVATINDGFSEG
+259 GDVATINDGFEEG

-296 TKVAKV
+296 TDVAKV
-302 LKKYLADK
+302 LKTYM
-310 AEKLPAGVKLT
+310 AEKESQLPAGVKLS

-334 DMMIDN
+334 DMMVDN
-340 MVWGGLLVMIVL
+340 MIWGGLLVMLVL

-375 FLMMPMGFLDIT
+375 FLFMPIGFLDVT

-420 HGHSLDNVV
+420 HGHTLDNVV

-486 PAHLA
+486 PAHIA
-491 AMKQREPNSKN
+491 AMKDRKPNPKN
-502 PLHRLR
+502 PLHRAR
-508 KVMDSGL
+508 KVMDNGL
-515 KGFVDN
+515 KSFVDN
-521 YYTPFIGHCI
+521 YYTPFVGRCI
-531 HYRYTVIIGF
+531 HYRYTVIVGF
-541 ICVLI
+541 MCLLI
-546 VSGGMFAGGLVKF
+546 VSAGMFAGGLVKF
-559 VANPKIPHDFP
+559 VPNPKIPHDFP
-570 RISVEMNLASSEQAT
+570 RIDIEMNLASSEQAT
-585 LETAQKIEQ
+585 LETAKKVEQ
-594 VILNVDQQLKEQYG
+594 LILSVDNQLKEQYVKP
-608 TAMVRDLSVSLRG
+608 MIRDLSVSLRG
-621 RTNASIMAVLIDP
+621 RTQANIMAILVEPD
-634 ELRPIDTFA
+634 LRPIDTFA

-650 QLPPLPG
+650 QMPNLPG

-675 DISFRLEGKDAKQ
+675 DVSFKLEGKNAQ
-688 LKEVAAKLKEKLNTM
+688 VLKEVAGKLKTKLQSM

-732 LTLSDVASQVSF
+732 LTLADVASQVSF

-750 AQRILRDG
+750 AQRILREG
-758 EEVKVMIRYPEEARN
+758 EEIKVMIRYPEDERN
-773 SISDIAS
+773 SISDIDS
-780 ARIITPTGAEVPLAE
+780 VRIITPTGAEVPLSE
-795 VADVK
+795 VANIS

-814 RTVNVWAAVDTDQVE
+814 RTVNVWAAVNTDQVE
-829 PFAIAKEIRDEY
+829 PFAIAQQIRDEY
-841 LPALLKSYPGVQSNV
+841 LPSLLKNYPGVQSNV

-861 EEMDSVAEQVRDF
+861 EEMDSADEQLRDF
-874 ALSMMI
+874 ALSMII

-901 IPFGVIGAMFGHMI
+901 IPFGVVGAMFGHMV

-921 GLSIFGII
+921 SLSMFGII

-944 FVNKARAEGVAIKDA
+944 FVNKARAEGVAIKEA

-970 IMLTSITTFIGVLPI
+970 ILLTSVTTFIGVMPI

-1024 LEDIKRL
+1024 LEDLKRV
-1031 IRKWRGKEAL
+1031 IRKFRGKESTSDTKL
-1041 QDGKPLDDN
+1041 SN
-1050 AIDKKVSPT
+1050 TIMVDKTTPS
-1059 HL
+1059 H

>member
-1 MTIHSEKGLIAWFA
+1 MSTREKGLIAWFA

-28 LVGGILTAFSI
+28 LIGGILTAFTI

-46 FENNWISIQAVY
+46 FESNWISVSAVY

-74 EEALEGLEGIKRKI
+74 EENLEGIEGIKRLI
-88 TYSNRGFSQA
+88 TYSNRGSSQA
-98 WIEIEDKYDPKE
+98 WIEIEEQFDPQE
-110 VLDEIKMQVDSINT
+110 VLDEIKVQVDSINT
-124 FPADME
+124 FPAGME
-130 RPIVRHDKFEQEVM
+130 RPIVRRDKYEQEVM

-165 DELQG
+165 DELQA
-170 LPQINLVEFN
+170 LPNINLVNFN
-180 GGLDYEISIEVSP
+180 GGLNYEIGIEVSP
-193 DKLREYGLTFRDI
+193 DKLRAYGLTFRDI
-206 ANTVRAFSANMSAG
+206 ASAVQSFSANMSAG

-236 AYHGNEFEKLP
+236 AYRGSEFAKLP
-247 LILLPDGAQVYL
+247 LITLADGAQVYL
-259 GDVATINDGFSEG
+259 GDVATINDGFEEG

-296 TKVAKV
+296 TDVAKV
-302 LKKYLADK
+302 LKTYM
-310 AEKLPAGVKLT
+310 AEKESQLPAGVKLS

-334 DMMIDN
+334 DMMVDN
-340 MVWGGLLVMIVL
+340 MIWGGLLVMLVL

-375 FLMMPMGFLDIT
+375 FLFMPIGFLDVT

-420 HGHSLDNVV
+420 HGHTLDNVV

-486 PAHLA
+486 PAHIA
-491 AMKQREPNSKN
+491 AMKDRKPNPKN
-502 PLHRLR
+502 PLHRAR
-508 KVMDSGL
+508 KVMDNGL
-515 KGFVDN
+515 KSFVDN
-521 YYTPFIGHCI
+521 YYTPFVGRCI
-531 HYRYTVIIGF
+531 HYRYTVIVGF
-541 ICVLI
+541 ICLLI
-546 VSGGMFAGGLVKF
+546 VSAGMFAGGLVKF
-559 VANPKIPHDFP
+559 VPNPKIPHDFP
-570 RISVEMNLASSEQAT
+570 RIDIEMNLASSEQAT
-585 LETAQKIEQ
+585 LETAKKVEQ
-594 VILNVDQQLKEQYG
+594 LILSVDNQLKEQYG
-608 TAMVRDLSVSLRG
+608 KPMIRDLSVSLRG
-621 RTNASIMAVLIDP
+621 RTQANIMAILVEPD
-634 ELRPIDTFA
+634 LRPIDTFA

-650 QLPPLPG
+650 QMPNLPG

-675 DISFRLEGKDAKQ
+675 DVSFKLEGKNAQ
-688 LKEVAAKLKEKLNTM
+688 VLKEVAGKLKTKLQSM

-732 LTLSDVASQVSF
+732 LTLADVASQVSF

-750 AQRILRDG
+750 AQRILREG
-758 EEVKVMIRYPEEARN
+758 EEIKVMIRYPEDERN
-773 SISDIAS
+773 SISDIDS
-780 ARIITPTGAEVPLAE
+780 VRIITPTGAEVPLSE
-795 VADVK
+795 VANIS

-814 RTVNVWAAVDTDQVE
+814 RTVNVWAAVNTDQVE
-829 PFAIAKEIRDEY
+829 PFAIAQQIRDEY
-841 LPALLKSYPGVQSNV
+841 LPSLLKNYPGVQSNV

-861 EEMDSVAEQVRDF
+861 EEMDSADEQLRDF
-874 ALSMMI
+874 ALSMII

-901 IPFGVIGAMFGHMI
+901 IPFGVVGAMFGHMV

-921 GLSIFGII
+921 SLSMFGII

-944 FVNKARAEGVAIKDA
+944 FVNKARAEGVAIKQA

-970 IMLTSITTFIGVLPI
+970 ILLTSITTFIGVMPI

-1024 LEDIKRL
+1024 LEDAKRL
-1031 IRKWRGKEAL
+1031 IRKWRGKDAL
-1041 QDGKPLDDN
+1041 VDGQPATTN
-1050 AIDKKVSPT
+1050 
-1059 HL
+1059 H

>member
-1 MTIHSEKGLIAWFA
+1 MSTREKGLIAWFA

-28 LVGGILTAFSI
+28 LIGGILTAFTI

-46 FENNWISIQAVY
+46 FESNWISVSAVY

-74 EEALEGLEGIKRKI
+74 EENLEGIEGIKRLI
-88 TYSNRGFSQA
+88 TYSNRGSSQA
-98 WIEIEDKYDPKE
+98 WIEIEEQFDPQE
-110 VLDEIKMQVDSINT
+110 VLDEIKVQVDSINT
-124 FPADME
+124 FPAGME
-130 RPIVRHDKFEQEVM
+130 RPIVRRDKYEQEVM

-165 DELQG
+165 DELQA
-170 LPQINLVEFN
+170 LPNINLVNFN
-180 GGLDYEISIEVSP
+180 GGLNYEIGIEVSP
-193 DKLREYGLTFRDI
+193 DKLRAYGLTFRDI
-206 ANTVRAFSANMSAG
+206 ASAVQSFSANMSAG

-236 AYHGNEFEKLP
+236 AYRGSEFAKLP
-247 LILLPDGAQVYL
+247 LITLADGAQVYL
-259 GDVATINDGFSEG
+259 GDVATINDGFEEG

-296 TKVAKV
+296 TDVAKV
-302 LKKYLADK
+302 LKTYM
-310 AEKLPAGVKLT
+310 AEKESQLPAGVKLS

-334 DMMIDN
+334 DMMVDN
-340 MVWGGLLVMIVL
+340 MIWGGLLVMLVL

-375 FLMMPMGFLDIT
+375 FLFMPIGFLDVT

-420 HGHSLDNVV
+420 HGHTLDNVV

-486 PAHLA
+486 PAHIA
-491 AMKQREPNSKN
+491 AMKDRKPNPKN
-502 PLHRLR
+502 PLHRAR
-508 KVMDSGL
+508 KVMDNGL
-515 KGFVDN
+515 KSFVDN
-521 YYTPFIGHCI
+521 YYTPFVGRCI
-531 HYRYTVIIGF
+531 HYRYTVIVGF
-541 ICVLI
+541 MCLLI
-546 VSGGMFAGGLVKF
+546 VSAGMFAGGLVKF
-559 VANPKIPHDFP
+559 VPNPKIPHDFP
-570 RISVEMNLASSEQAT
+570 RIDIEMNLASSEQAT
-585 LETAQKIEQ
+585 LETAKKVEQ
-594 VILNVDQQLKEQYG
+594 LILSVDNQLKEQYG
-608 TAMVRDLSVSLRG
+608 KPMIRDLSVSLRG
-621 RTNASIMAVLIDP
+621 RTQANIMAILVEPD
-634 ELRPIDTFA
+634 LRPIDTFA

-650 QLPPLPG
+650 QMPNLPG

-675 DISFRLEGKDAKQ
+675 DVSFKLEGKNAQ
-688 LKEVAAKLKEKLNTM
+688 VLKEVAGKLKTKLQSM

-732 LTLSDVASQVSF
+732 LTLADVASQVSF

-750 AQRILRDG
+750 AQRILREG
-758 EEVKVMIRYPEEARN
+758 EEIKVMIRYPEDERN
-773 SISDIAS
+773 SISDIDS
-780 ARIITPTGAEVPLAE
+780 VRIITPTGAEVPLSE
-795 VADVK
+795 VANIS

-814 RTVNVWAAVDTDQVE
+814 RTVNVWAAVNTDQVE
-829 PFAIAKEIRDEY
+829 PFAIAQQIRDEY
-841 LPALLKSYPGVQSNV
+841 LPSLLKNYPGVQSNV

-861 EEMDSVAEQVRDF
+861 EEMDSADEQLRDF
-874 ALSMMI
+874 ALSMII

-901 IPFGVIGAMFGHMI
+901 IPFGVVGAMFGHMV

-921 GLSIFGII
+921 SLSMFGII

-944 FVNKARAEGVAIKDA
+944 FVNKARAEGVAIKEA

-970 IMLTSITTFIGVLPI
+970 ILLTSVTTFIGVMPI

-1024 LEDIKRL
+1024 LEDLKRV
-1031 IRKWRGKEAL
+1031 IRKFRGKESTSDTKL
-1041 QDGKPLDDN
+1041 SN
-1050 AIDKKVSPT
+1050 TIMVDKTTPS
-1059 HL
+1059 H